1 MLARLAMGVA
11 MRLRFFTPVNGWS
24 GFLTELVIVVLGIL
38 IALAAQQAV
47 DNLRWRGEVKE
58 FRAAMDNELGYNL
71 GAYRDRLK
79 QSACIKRRLDQLDQ
93 WQRGLQSG
101 ARLPLTSRIGRPTTT
116 TLRSSVWQSRTADV
130 MSHVGLENRLAY
142 ASLYDAFAGYQD
154 IGDRER
160 QLWSELLDFEGA
172 AQLDRKDLTRLRGLI
187 ERGRLN
193 ARLVDGNWRTTAR
206 DSAAIGI
213 AAWEDPDIIPS
224 ETVCSPLTWREG

>member
-1 MLARLAMGVA
+1 
-11 MRLRFFTPVNGWS
+11 
-24 GFLTELVIVVLGIL
+24 
-38 IALAAQQAV
+38 
-47 DNLRWRGEVKE
+47 
-58 FRAAMDNELGYNL
+58 
-71 GAYRDRLK
+71 
-79 QSACIKRRLDQLDQ
+79 
-93 WQRGLQSG
+93 
-101 ARLPLTSRIGRPTTT
+101 
-116 TLRSSVWQSRTADV
+116 

-172 AQLDRKDLTRLRGLI
+172 AQLDGKDLTRLRGLI

-193 ARLVDGNWRTTAR
+193 ARLVDGNWRTAAR